1 MSNAAKWSYKFD
13 ITIWPNLGIDDWTG
27 VTSWGAPVVFKGDY
41 SAESKKMVSAGGNDF
56 VSKQT
61 IYTEY
66 ALAKEGDMLLIGNS
80 TEVDPLIANA
90 QEARLVLRYA
100 DTLEAGLEDFMLVT

>member
-1 MSNAAKWSYKFD
+1 MSDAANWSYRFD
-13 ITIWPNLGIDDWTG
+13 ITIWPNIGTVDWSG
-27 VTSWGAPVVFKGDY
+27 VASWGAPVVFKGDY

-80 TEVDPLIANA
+80 AEVDPLIAQA
-90 QEARLVLRYA
+90 QEVRLVLRYA
-100 DTLEAGLEDFMLVT
+100 DTLDAGLEDFMLVT